1 MFLSIRTGSFHLR
14 IYPLIYCN
22 SCDNW
27 LIYSWAICSVSYLD
41 SWVSGPKPGSTV
53 LNLSNPWLRR
63 SILLLSRAFAARR
76 LFFNTD
82 SDISSS
88 GFFTFPGLLEY
99 FNFRFWFFCS
109 FITFCLLSA
118 FLLLRSTGWISC
130 RGRFSTEDEK
140 ENWDDLL
147 GKASKYGWE
156 DGITVRPPLKIRKIL
171 FGMLW
176 NHFWWSLNCFMK
188 TKWFYCRAFLEVCF

>member
-1 MFLSIRTGSFHLR
+1 MFWTKPTDENFNFTVCLTSSWLFWISQ
-14 IYPLIYCN
+14 CN
-22 SCDNW
+22 SWDNW

-88 GFFTFPGLLEY
+88 GFFTLPALLEY
-99 FNFRFWFFCS
+99 FIFWH
-109 FITFCLLSA
+109 LLSLST
-118 FLLLRSTGWISC
+118 FWWLLSLLLLRSTGWISC
-130 RGRFSTEDEK
+130 RGRCVLVDAK
-140 ENWDDLL
+140 EP
-147 GKASKYGWE
+147 WE
-156 DGITVRPPLKIRKIL
+156 D
-171 FGMLW
+171 F
-176 NHFWWSLNCFMK
+176 FW
-188 TKWFYCRAFLEVCF
+188 YEVLVVTMVKALL